1 MGFVLLSLRQFGWC
15 LFLESIEATIQ
26 ELRGLGIASRT
37 NVPMSDHTTWKIGGP
52 ADLFV
57 EISDPHGFREAINV
71 FARHSVPWRILGR
84 GSNTLVSDKGIRGA
98 VLKLGKW
105 FEAAQIEGPRIT
117 VGSAYSFIKLA
128 ILAGKNGLSGL
139 EWAGGIPG
147 SVGGAICMNAGA
159 HGSDMSKN
167 LESAEVIFADGEM
180 KTLSCDDFEFS
191 YRHSVLQERPGLVTK
206 AVLLLEP
213 GDPKDITEKMN
224 RLRNYR
230 LETQPLQQPCAGS
243 VFRNP
248 EGDFAARLIEEC
260 GLKGLRHG
268 GAEISKMHANFIV
281 NVGGAKASDVLWL
294 MNEAQRKVREKFGIE
309 LQPEVMRVG
318 EE

>member
-1 MGFVLLSLRQFGWC
+1 M
-15 LFLESIEATIQ
+15 LESILSTIKELEA
-26 ELRGLGIASRT
+26 LGVTARPD
-37 NVPMSDHTTWKIGGP
+37 VPMAECTTWRIGGP
-52 ADLFV
+52 ADLLV
-57 EISDPHGFREAINV
+57 EISEPSDFRAALDVLSRNEV
-71 FARHSVPWRILGR
+71 DWRILGR

-98 VLKLGKW
+98 VLRLGKW
-105 FEAAQIEGPRIT
+105 FESVEVAPPRIT

-159 HGSDMSKN
+159 HGADMSKN
-167 LESAEVIFADGEM
+167 LESAEVIFADGET
-180 KTLSCDDFEFS
+180 KTLTCEDFEFS
-191 YRHSVLQERPGLVTK
+191 YRHSILQDRPGLVTK
-206 AVLLLEP
+206 AVLLLES
-213 GDPKDITEKMN
+213 GDPKEITEKMN

-230 LETQPLQQPCAGS
+230 LDTQPLQQPCAGS

-248 EGDFAARLIEEC
+248 EGDFAARLIEES

-268 GAEISKMHANFIV
+268 GAEISRMHANFIV
-281 NVGGAKASDVLWL
+281 NLGGAKASDVVWL

-309 LQPEVMRVG
+309 LRPEVMRVG

>member
-1 MGFVLLSLRQFGWC
+1 MESIGTTIIE
-15 LFLESIEATIQ
+15 LES
-26 ELRGLGIASRT
+26 LGVAARPD
-37 NVPMSDHTTWKIGGP
+37 VPMSECTTWRIGGP
-52 ADLFV
+52 ADLLI
-57 EISDPHGFREAINV
+57 EIEDPSDFRAALNV
-71 FARHSVPWRILGR
+71 LTRNEVPWRILGR

-98 VLKLGKW
+98 VLRLGRW
-105 FEAAQIEGPRIT
+105 FEAVEVVPPRIT
-117 VGSAYSFIKLA
+117 VGSAHSFIKLA

-159 HGSDMSKN
+159 HGSDMSRN
-167 LESAEVIFADGEM
+167 LESAEVIFADGETR
-180 KTLSCDDFEFS
+180 TLTCGDFEFS
-191 YRHSVLQERPGLVTK
+191 YRHSILQDRQGLVTK

-248 EGDFAARLIEEC
+248 EGDFAARLIEES

-268 GAEISKMHANFIV
+268 GAEISRMHANFIV
-281 NVGGAKASDVLWL
+281 NVGGAKASDVIWL
-294 MNEAQRKVREKFGIE
+294 MDEAQRKVREKFGIE
-309 LQPEVMRVG
+309 LRPEVMRIG
-318 EE
+318 ED